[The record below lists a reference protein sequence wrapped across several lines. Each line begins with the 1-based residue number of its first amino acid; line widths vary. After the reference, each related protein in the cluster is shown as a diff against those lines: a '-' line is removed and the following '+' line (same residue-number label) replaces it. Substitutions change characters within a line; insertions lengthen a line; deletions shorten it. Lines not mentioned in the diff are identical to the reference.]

1 MQQMIRQLAAEYTS
15 KKTPTQDPI
24 LPNSTRNQSLPKA
37 SHVQSSL
44 TAATTRNPVL
54 SKLLMADQESPL
66 DLTVKKSQLESKEQD
81 GVLDLSTKKSPSVRC
96 SSLSPSP
103 SGSSTLGNGDK
114 TSPSELIHQETQKAP
129 TPEKLMVTLCPHHQK
144 QYVHMLSDLDIE
156 EQLSPK
162 DINASACS
170 MCDTHYSNMQDKDDV
185 FSEERDNVASELH
198 VNHSDSRNSICVCC
212 EHLKE
217 TNTKS
222 STKGRCS
229 DGEKCI
235 STIKEESTDLSE
247 SSFETPTA
255 VFTPRCFA
263 ASNTILNFDHISE
276 SDEGAAAATS
286 ESTSDVKNS
295 VEEKEHS
302 REKMPVNCY
311 VEVKIPSLTIDH
323 GTNSDESQKALLK
336 TLSEETLDS
345 DVICSAKKVDLGN
358 SLQSKTMSSLKEDL
372 VINER
377 PVSPNQE
384 SLTAQG
390 RHKVGNPLH
399 QGTKCKL
406 DNSKDNCPTLRKAS
420 SKHVNMK
427 PAPDTIKTVRN
438 CKRASGVRIN
448 DYDNQCDVVYIS
460 QPITE
465 CQFENKGSILS
476 SRKTARKSTRG
487 YLFNGEYCEISTV
500 RTLFRSSKAVE
511 ILNCSKLIKERLVFP
526 SQSLSTTLPLVQMAV
541 VASPEKTEIN
551 VTSVDVSLPGSPCH
565 KDKYEVSSIA
575 VERKLQ
581 LEPGDS
587 ALLVAREAAASPLM
601 AIVSHAEKTQED
613 ISVEFQCKAVTL
625 SSNVKYEED
634 TKLAKSFTR
643 APEEIQVC
651 ASPLNKNISEV
662 HSIEAPV
669 SFLMEKGFVD
679 SNTGG
684 SKEVLNFKLNSDAE
698 CTNQIVDNT
707 AYPEISTPVYPFVA
721 PFEKAPLGPGSEYAT
736 LESLEELHR
745 NANNDPTFEN
755 INCTQSRNTESL
767 DTEEIAN
774 VEGPVNITAAFSS
787 KSSLEECH
795 IDSRLTLSF
804 KDAQEDLGNCR
815 SPYSP
820 EGSYGEDSVDF
831 TLALSLEDT
840 PRKDPV
846 GSRDD
851 FSTEDAHIEAAVETT
866 ESSEDVCGDI
876 SENRIICPIETSS
889 DSNGASFS
897 EENREESDSI
907 SFLNVSNEKEVLDS
921 ITTTLDLHSD
931 DVANGDA
938 SSSILSVQEAL
949 DSKYTSSFP
958 ISNSNMIECSGVVP
972 LSEDDSGAKLIPAS
986 PSEISVRENDICIK
1000 PASPSE
1006 IIRGEG
1012 VINVALVSPSHTVK
1026 SDECG
1031 SVSPSHIVESDKC
1044 GGNVSASLPAASIR
1058 KSKKPA
1064 KLHNNTSKRSAVNA
1078 CSNNTAKKQQG
1089 SHREKTCAELIGNTN
1104 PKKVKKVGKSETVQ
1118 DNHKKSEPLK
1128 KQNLDKNVLKKKSK
1142 KKKKSNVIKS
1152 DRCLRSQF
1160 LCSAALSTNEFSAS
1174 SHLKVPCLKIKLV
1187 KSPGAKCFQRTV
1199 HLHKALSVSFPVDC
1213 LNKPLLEKMC
1223 DSNLEDS
1230 ENSADQYPVI
1240 TRQFKDIQAKR
1251 IAEDDTVF
1259 SKSESNLAYYPPEG
1273 LQILVDMNTNERKV
1287 KLSINCPVNQTQ
1299 NTEMTKVHINTLD
1312 LDNIKKKPV
1321 IVGSKSRDSLAS
1333 SQRFYNSSSGNTP
1346 KLSRTFM
1353 KQKNRILRNHNL
1365 KLASN
1370 REALNKMDLTAENS
1384 KVVNAKV
1391 ETGSSSG
1398 KEDNICS
1405 KPSVALSDEPQETS
1419 TVKYANSLA
1428 EEENQEL
1435 IADFN
1440 AKYMKV
1446 QKGWVLLDKEAMPVH
1461 RAKNKSDKL
1470 KEIWKTKKRVRKIR
1484 SPSEAQKL
1492 SPIQILFMKAF
1503 KLSDIC
1509 KWFLETTETKSLVIV
1524 KKVTTRLPGDFP
1536 MAMIPV
1542 QRCASSVAY
1551 PPSAQAERLKKHLK
1565 KFPAASPLKNNSK
1578 TQKMWA
1584 KFRDPIEDSDSS
1596 TSTSSSPKTDLDVV
1610 KDHRN
1615 AKSTQNVK
1623 TTDSARILRKYSNM
1637 RGKLRSHNCMV
1648 NSEISS
1654 GKKVPNEDEKKPS
1667 QTDVCLTSLKSPKCT
1682 LQVENDGYCD
1692 GSEEDLK
1699 SKKKKKQSLDF
1710 IKSDTEPAKKKRKQ
1724 DSSDAN
1730 DSPISS
1736 GKIRPIVKKISCK
1749 VEQKDSQTNVPIA
1762 RKQDTLECIG
1772 KGSNTASLKEKKAKV
1787 ESKTV
1792 VQIDNP
1798 SLLKGN
1804 KIIGKTKMTS
1814 NALLATSPKAKG
1826 AKVSSC
1832 KSNKKRKNEPYV
1844 GKAHTRSMKTIVTN
1858 DVFEDKIKLKSQPRP
1873 LAHTKQRRLVTKR

>member
-24 LPNSTRNQSLPKA
+24 LPNSTRNQSLPKT
-37 SHVQSSL
+37 SPVQSSP

-114 TSPSELIHQETQKAP
+114 TTPTELIHQKTQKTS
-129 TPEKLMVTLCPHHQK
+129 TPEKLMVTFCPHHQK
-144 QYVHMLSDLDIE
+144 QHVHMLSDLDIE
-156 EQLSPK
+156 GQLSPE

-170 MCDTHYSNMQDKDDV
+170 MCDTHYSNMRDKVDI
-185 FSEERDNVASELH
+185 FSEERVNVTSELH
-198 VNHSDSRNSICVCC
+198 LNHSDSRNSICVCC

-217 TNTKS
+217 KNTKS
-222 STKGRCS
+222 STRVRCS

-247 SSFETPTA
+247 SSFGTPTA
-255 VFTPRCFA
+255 VFTPECFA
-263 ASNTILNFDHISE
+263 ASNTILNVNHISE
-276 SDEGAAAATS
+276 SVDEGAATATS
-286 ESTSDVKNS
+286 EPTSDVKTS
-295 VEEKEHS
+295 VEEEEHR

-311 VEVKIPSLTIDH
+311 IEVKIPSLNIDH
-323 GTNSDESQKALLK
+323 GTNSNASQKALLK

-345 DVICSAKKVDLGN
+345 DVICSAKKVDKGN
-358 SLQSKTMSSLKEDL
+358 SLKSKTIASLKEDL
-372 VINER
+372 EINER

-390 RHKVGNPLH
+390 RHKVGNHLY
-399 QGTKCKL
+399 QGTKCKI
-406 DNSKDNCPTLRKAS
+406 DNSKDNCPTVRKTS
-420 SKHVNMK
+420 SRHVSMK
-427 PAPDTIKTVRN
+427 PALDTITVRN

-526 SQSLSTTLPLVQMAV
+526 SQSLSTTLPLMQMAV

-551 VTSVDVSLPGSPCH
+551 VTSVDVSLPGSPCQI
-565 KDKYEVSSIA
+565 DKYEVSSIA

-581 LEPGDS
+581 LEPGES
-587 ALLVAREAAASPLM
+587 ALLVAREAATSPLM
-601 AIVSHAEKTQED
+601 AMVSHAEKTQED

-625 SSNVKYEED
+625 SSNVKFEED
-634 TKLAKSFTR
+634 TKLVKSFTS

-651 ASPLNKNISEV
+651 AAPLNKNIPEV
-662 HSIEAPV
+662 NSIEAPV
-669 SFLMEKGFVD
+669 SFLMEKSFVD

-684 SKEVLNFKLNSDAE
+684 SKEVLDFKLNSDAE
-698 CTNQIVDNT
+698 YTNQIVVDT

-721 PFEKAPLGPGSEYAT
+721 PFEKEPLGPESEYAIV
-736 LESLEELHR
+736 ESLEELHR

-755 INCTQSRNTESL
+755 KNCTQSRSTESL
-767 DTEEIAN
+767 DTKEIAN
-774 VEGPVNITAAFSS
+774 VEGPVDITAAFSS

-795 IDSRLTLSF
+795 IDSRLTLSLE
-804 KDAQEDLGNCR
+804 DAQEDLGDCR

-820 EGSYGEDSVDF
+820 GSYGEDSVDF

-846 GSRDD
+846 SSRDD

-876 SENRIICPIETSS
+876 SENPIICPIEKSS

-897 EENREESDSI
+897 KENKDEPDSI

-921 ITTTLDLHSD
+921 VATTFDLHSD
-931 DVANGDA
+931 DSVANGDI
-938 SSSILSVQEAL
+938 SSSILSVKEVL

-958 ISNSNMIECSGVVP
+958 ISDSNMIECFGVVP
-972 LSEDDSGAKLIPAS
+972 LSEDDLGTKLIPAS
-986 PSEISVRENDICIK
+986 HSEISVGEKDIFIK
-1000 PASPSE
+1000 PASHSE
-1006 IIRGEG
+1006 VVRGEG
-1012 VINVALVSPSHTVK
+1012 VINVALVSPSHIVK
-1026 SDECG
+1026 SDE
-1031 SVSPSHIVESDKC
+1031 C

-1058 KSKKPA
+1058 KSKKPP
-1064 KLHNNTSKRSAVNA
+1064 KLHNTSKRSAVNA

-1089 SHREKTCAELIGNTN
+1089 SRREKACEEVIGNTN
-1104 PKKVKKVGKSETVQ
+1104 PKKVKKVGACKSDTVQ

-1128 KQNLDKNVLKKKSK
+1128 KQNIDTNVLKKKSK
-1142 KKKKSNVIKS
+1142 KKKKANVVKS
-1152 DRCLRSQF
+1152 DRRLRSQF
-1160 LCSAALSTNEFSAS
+1160 LFSAALSSNECSAS

-1187 KSPGAKCFQRTV
+1187 KSSGAKCFQRTV
-1199 HLHKALSVSFPVDC
+1199 HLYKALSVSFPIDC
-1213 LNKPLLEKMC
+1213 LNKPLLEKMS
-1223 DSNLEDS
+1223 DSNLEES
-1230 ENSADQYPVI
+1230 EKSADEYPVI
-1240 TRQFKDIQAKR
+1240 TRQLYKDTQAKS

-1259 SKSESNLAYYPPEG
+1259 SKSESNLAYNPAEG

-1287 KLSINCPVNQTQ
+1287 QLSINCPVNQTQ
-1299 NTEMTKVHINTLD
+1299 NTEMTPVHINTLD
-1312 LDNIKKKPV
+1312 LDNIKNKTV
-1321 IVGSKSRDSLAS
+1321 IVGSKSQDSLAS
-1333 SQRFYNSSSGNTP
+1333 SQRFHNSEGGNTP

-1365 KLASN
+1365 RMASK
-1370 REALNKMDLTAENS
+1370 RETLNKKDLTAENS

-1391 ETGSSSG
+1391 ENGSSTG
-1398 KEDNICS
+1398 KEESTCS
-1405 KPSVALSDEPQETS
+1405 KPSVALNEESQENS
-1419 TVKYANSLA
+1419 TVKYANCLA

-1446 QKGWVLLDKEAMPVH
+1446 QKGWVLLEKEAMPIH
-1461 RAKNKSDKL
+1461 RAKNKADKL
-1470 KEIWKTKKRVRKIR
+1470 KDIWKTKKRVRKIR
-1484 SPSEAQKL
+1484 NPSEAQKL

-1584 KFRDPIEDSDSS
+1584 KFRDPTEDSDSS
-1596 TSTSSSPKTDLDVV
+1596 TSTSSSPKTGLDVAN
-1610 KDHRN
+1610 DHRN

-1623 TTDSARILRKYSNM
+1623 TPESARILRKYSNM
-1637 RGKLRSHNCMV
+1637 RGKLRSHNRMV

-1667 QTDVCLTSLKSPKCT
+1667 QTDVCLTPLKPPKCT
-1682 LQVENDGYCD
+1682 LQVENDAYCD
-1692 GSEEDLK
+1692 GSEGDLK

-1710 IKSDTEPAKKKRKQ
+1710 LKSDTEPEKKKRKQ

-1736 GKIRPIVKKISCK
+1736 VKIRPIFKKISSK
-1749 VEQKDSQTNVPIA
+1749 VEQKDSQTNVPIT

-1772 KGSNTASLKEKKAKV
+1772 KGSNTASLKEKKAKL
-1787 ESKTV
+1787 ESKTG
-1792 VQIDNP
+1792 VQIENP

-1804 KIIGKTKMTS
+1804 KIIGKTKTTS
-1814 NALLATSPKAKG
+1814 NAQLATSPKAKG

-1832 KSNKKRKNEPYV
+1832 KSNKMRKNEPHV

-1858 DVFEDKIKLKSQPRP
+1858 DVFEDKIKLKSKPRP
-1873 LAHTKQRRLVTKR
+1873 LAHTKQRRLVTK